1 MRQYEV
7 MTIHRPEISEADI
20 RSRVEEIGALLTA
33 RGATVG
39 EADFWGKRR
48 FTYEINHLNEGYY
61 SVVNFEVGD
70 DLTPLEDLDRAL
82 SLSDAVIRHKIVRTD
97 EGK

>member
-7 MTIHRPEISEADI
+7 MTIHRPEINEADI
-20 RSRVEEIGALLTA
+20 RSRVEEIEALLTA

-39 EADFWGKRR
+39 DTDFWGKRR
-48 FTYEINHLNEGYY
+48 FTYEINHINEGYY

-70 DLTPLEDLDRAL
+70 DLAPLEDLDRAL
-82 SLSDAVIRHKIVRTD
+82 SLSDAIIRHKIVRTD
-97 EGK
+97 ETK